1 MDGLPPP
8 APPMYGVAGA
18 THLRMA
24 GPPDIGL
31 IPVSWEGERILY
43 SPDPAW
49 RFQESSPIS
58 TGETNKPRSLYS
70 ISSHGEMAHNIGMT
84 SPISRPELD
93 AKLETIEARMD
104 GRLARIEDAVKRIS
118 EDNASTRASISN
130 LKTTMVVTAV
140 GAVLTVLFGVAAFN
154 ATLLS
159 NMTSSFDSGRETA
172 KLAAEAQTKSA
183 QTQEQT
189 ARLIAD
195 AEVKAAQ
202 AQKDTAATLAEI
214 RAIVSDLNKKQQ

>member
-1 MDGLPPP
+1 MAAIDEQFTRGESSDNKSPKVVNINNARWTPPP
-8 APPMYGVAGA
+8 TYTDDMRDTP
-18 THLRMA
+18 T
-24 GPPDIGL
+24 
-31 IPVSWEGERILY
+31 
-43 SPDPAW
+43 
-49 RFQESSPIS
+49 
-58 TGETNKPRSLYS
+58 
-70 ISSHGEMAHNIGMT
+70 
-84 SPISRPELD
+84 RPELD

-118 EDNASTRASISN
+118 EDNAATRASISN
-130 LKTTMVVTAV
+130 LKTTVMVTAV

-172 KLAAEAQTKSA
+172 KLAAEAQAKSA

-202 AQKDTAATLAEI
+202 AQKDTAAALAEI

>member
-1 MDGLPPP
+1 MVD
-8 APPMYGVAGA
+8 
-18 THLRMA
+18 TST
-24 GPPDIGL
+24 PPDVPIAPAMNTFHGTPQYL
-31 IPVSWEGERILY
+31 SAFGPIPMSDGNWTISLNQMVNGPQLPRSH
-43 SPDPAW
+43 SPDRGPHSYANTLHKVHNG
-49 RFQESSPIS
+49 SM
-58 TGETNKPRSLYS
+58 ETP
-70 ISSHGEMAHNIGMT
+70 T
-84 SPISRPELD
+84 SRAELD

-118 EDNASTRASISN
+118 EDNAATRASISS
-130 LKTTMVVTAV
+130 LKTTTIVTAV

-172 KLAAEAQTKSA
+172 KLAAEAQVKTA

-189 ARLIAD
+189 ARLIAE

-202 AQKDTAATLAEI
+202 AQKDTATALAEI
-214 RAIVSDLNKKQQ
+214 RAIVSDLNKKPQ

>member
-1 MDGLPPP
+1 MSGFIPIKKYLIGSADSKQLNLSRKHKPNYQEMMGMAAIDEQFTRGESSDNKSPKVVNINNARWTPPP
-8 APPMYGVAGA
+8 TYTDDMRDTP
-18 THLRMA
+18 T
-24 GPPDIGL
+24 
-31 IPVSWEGERILY
+31 
-43 SPDPAW
+43 
-49 RFQESSPIS
+49 
-58 TGETNKPRSLYS
+58 
-70 ISSHGEMAHNIGMT
+70 
-84 SPISRPELD
+84 RPELD

-118 EDNASTRASISN
+118 EDNAATRASISN
-130 LKTTMVVTAV
+130 LKTTVMVTAV

-172 KLAAEAQTKSA
+172 KLAAEAQAKSA

-202 AQKDTAATLAEI
+202 AQKDTAAALAEI

>member
-1 MDGLPPP
+1 MAANRDRSGNYQNAPRNDAKFGKPLTLAPQPNFDRP
-8 APPMYGVAGA
+8 AYNRPMN
-18 THLRMA
+18 T
-24 GPPDIGL
+24 P
-31 IPVSWEGERILY
+31 
-43 SPDPAW
+43 
-49 RFQESSPIS
+49 
-58 TGETNKPRSLYS
+58 T
-70 ISSHGEMAHNIGMT
+70 
-84 SPISRPELD
+84 RPELD
-93 AKLETIEARMD
+93 AKLEAIEARMD

-118 EDNASTRASISN
+118 EDNAATRSSISS
-130 LKTTMVVTAV
+130 LKTTTVVTAV

-202 AQKDTAATLAEI
+202 AQKDTAAALAEI

>member
-1 MDGLPPP
+1 MIKPE
-8 APPMYGVAGA
+8 GA
-18 THLRMA
+18 
-24 GPPDIGL
+24 
-31 IPVSWEGERILY
+31 
-43 SPDPAW
+43 DPAFSRMMGKL
-49 RFQESSPIS
+49 RFPNAGFDVGDDHE
-58 TGETNKPRSLYS
+58 LL
-70 ISSHGEMAHNIGMT
+70 HNALMRNHPT
-84 SPISRPELD
+84 RPELD

-104 GRLARIEDAVKRIS
+104 GRLARIEDAVNRIS
-118 EDNASTRASISN
+118 EDNAATRSSISS
-130 LKTTMVVTAV
+130 LKTTTVVTAV

-202 AQKDTAATLAEI
+202 AQKDTAAALTEI
-214 RAIVSDLNKKQQ
+214 RAIVSDLNKKPQ

>member
-1 MDGLPPP
+1 MEAIDNQFARGQPSRNTSLKVVNINKERW
-8 APPMYGVAGA
+8 APSQAYTDDMQQHP
-18 THLRMA
+18 THR
-24 GPPDIGL
+24 
-31 IPVSWEGERILY
+31 
-43 SPDPAW
+43 
-49 RFQESSPIS
+49 
-58 TGETNKPRSLYS
+58 
-70 ISSHGEMAHNIGMT
+70 
-84 SPISRPELD
+84 ELD
-93 AKLETIEARMD
+93 AKLETIEAKMD

-118 EDNASTRASISN
+118 EDNAATRAGISS
-130 LKTTMVVTAV
+130 LKTAMVVTAV

-183 QTQEQT
+183 QTQEQA

-202 AQKDTAATLAEI
+202 AQKDTAAALAEI
-214 RAIVSDLNKKQQ
+214 RAIVADLNKKPQ

>member
-8 APPMYGVAGA
+8 LPPIFGEAG
-18 THLRMA
+18 TSFIR
-24 GPPDIGL
+24 
-31 IPVSWEGERILY
+31 IPNPCDESPISVSWDGEITLY
-43 SPDPAW
+43 SQATPW
-49 RFQESSPIS
+49 NFQESSSIS
-58 TGETNKPRSLYS
+58 AAEASKPRSLYS
-70 ISSHGEMAHNIGMT
+70 ISAHAEMAHNIGMT
-84 SPISRPELD
+84 GPISRPELD

-118 EDNASTRASISN
+118 EDNAATRASISN
-130 LKTTMVVTAV
+130 LKTTMMVTAV

-183 QTQEQT
+183 QAQEQA

-202 AQKDTAATLAEI
+202 AQKDTAAALAEI